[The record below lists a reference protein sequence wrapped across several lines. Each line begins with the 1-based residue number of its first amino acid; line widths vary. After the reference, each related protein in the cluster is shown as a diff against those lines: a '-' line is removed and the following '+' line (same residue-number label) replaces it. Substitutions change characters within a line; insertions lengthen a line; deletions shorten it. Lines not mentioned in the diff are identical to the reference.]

1 VTANTAATQAESR
14 RIDLPMRDH
23 RAVLTGASELNR
35 HAIRVSFILTVTSQ
49 STEGATASPAV
60 KPS

>member
-1 VTANTAATQAESR
+1 VTVNTAATQAESR

-35 HAIRVSFILTVTSQ
+35 HAIRVF
-49 STEGATASPAV
+49 
-60 KPS
+60 